1 MSYYL
6 REVCFCSNYCSKVV
20 FVILS
25 CYYSYSDLL
34 FWFLS
39 LSLVTS
45 TPLNYSFKVLKLIIS
60 TIALVILWIFVFS
73 FFALN
78 FMDLHSVLESFEAF
92 STYYLPTLLYPAAIF
107 ILLFWVKFLCQCQT
121 RGHRTRSLSP
131 TSVV

>member
-6 REVCFCSNYCSKVV
+6 RKDCFCSNYCSKVV
-20 FVILS
+20 FEILS
-25 CYYSYSDLL
+25 CYYSDLL

-92 STYYLPTLLYPAAIF
+92 STYYLPTLLSPTAKF
-107 ILLFWVKFLCQCQT
+107 ILLFWVEFICQCQT